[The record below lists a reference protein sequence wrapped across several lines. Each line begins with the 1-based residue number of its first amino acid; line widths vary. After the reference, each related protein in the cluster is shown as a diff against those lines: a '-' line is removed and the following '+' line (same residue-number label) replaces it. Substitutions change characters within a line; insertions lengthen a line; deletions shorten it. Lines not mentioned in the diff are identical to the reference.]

1 MTVDA
6 VARYE
11 TEGDWLVVTVNGRCD
26 ADWVGGLAQTIA
38 GKARAA
44 SARAVLLDARAA
56 TGLLSLMDRFFIG
69 ETHAR
74 VRAFVPLAV
83 VGVEPLVE
91 PGHFGALVARNR
103 GAVVQIFGDIAD
115 ARAWLAQRI
124 AGPPTP

>member
-11 TEGDWLVVTVNGRCD
+11 NEGDWLVVTVTGNCD
-26 ADWVGGLAQTIA
+26 ADWVGALAETIA
-38 GKARAA
+38 DAARAA
-44 SARAVLLDARAA
+44 SSKAVLLDVRAA
-56 TGLLSLMDRFFIG
+56 TGFLSLMDRFFIG

-115 ARAWLAQRI
+115 ARTWLAQRT